1 MKKKLL
7 SILLCLVMVVGLL
20 PTAAFAAGSVDI
32 NEANFPDANFRSYV
46 QTEFDKDGD
55 KKLSSVE
62 IAAVK
67 EIIASTKGIK
77 NLKGI
82 EFFTALETLNCVG
95 NELTELDVS
104 KNTELT
110 RLECWDNKLTA
121 LDVSKNTELTRLG
134 CWKNELTALDVSKNT
149 ELTSLNCGFNKLTA
163 LDVSNNAKLEKLICR
178 GETLSYMKL
187 TKLDVSQNKVLK
199 ELDCYSIKMKE
210 LNVSGCTAL
219 EELNCGGNQLT
230 ALDVSENTNLTIL
243 RCASNQLTALDVSK
257 NLDLKG
263 LYCRDNYLAV
273 LDVSKNSKLESIS
286 CGKNGLTSLDLDK
299 NKEITNVTD
308 GDLNDQFYNK
318 GTLPAGE
325 TFDLKTLPGSFDPKR
340 ATDWQGGTVNET
352 TGILT
357 VDADATE
364 VTYNYQTKSG
374 KTDAKYLM
382 SCKLNVK
389 GGTTPVAK
397 YAISVTGGIANLAKA
412 AEGSVVTL
420 TADAPAANMHF
431 ARWEVESGSEAV
443 TFANATNSTTTFP
456 MPAGEVKVKAVFE
469 ADEIMVPI
477 QYDVSVLNDGNGKA
491 FASPA
496 KAAADTAITL
506 TATPNA
512 GYHFK
517 AWRVILGGVTI
528 TDNKFTMPAEDVE
541 VQAVFE
547 KDAPISKHPF
557 LDVPAGAYYEDAVVW
572 AVGKGITSGTN
583 ATTFDPNGTC
593 TRAQA
598 VTFLWR
604 AAGSPTP
611 KTKLMPFP
619 DVPVGSYYWNA
630 VLWAIEQ
637 GITEGTSY
645 LTFSPNDS
653 CTRAQIVTFLW
664 RAKGNPAV
672 SGNAPFTDVPPD
684 AYYAA
689 AVTWAEKN
697 GITGGIGNGLF
708 GSNNTC
714 TRAQIVTFLYRAMK

>member
-7 SILLCLVMVVGLL
+7 SILLCLVMVAGLL
-20 PTAAFAAGSVDI
+20 PTAAFAAGYVEI
-32 NEANFPDANFRSYV
+32 NETNFPDAKFRSFV
-46 QTEFDKDGD
+46 KENLDKNKDD
-55 KKLSSVE
+55 ILDAME

-67 EIIASTKGIK
+67 MIEANKMGIK
-77 NLKGI
+77 SLEGVG
-82 EFFTALETLNCVG
+82 FFTALETLKCWG

-149 ELTSLNCGFNKLTA
+149 
-163 LDVSNNAKLEKLICR
+163 KLEMLNCR

-230 ALDVSENTNLTIL
+230 ALDVS
-243 RCASNQLTALDVSK
+243 K

-263 LYCRDNYLAV
+263 LYCRNNNLAV
-273 LDVSKNSKLESIS
+273 LDVSKNSKLESIN
-286 CGKNGLTSLDLDK
+286 CEKNGLTSLDLDK
-299 NKEITNVTD
+299 NEKIEYVN
-308 GDLNDQFYNK
+308 LENHQFYNK

-325 TFDLKTLPGSFDPKR
+325 TFDMKTLPGSFDPSRTKN
-340 ATDWQGGTVNET
+340 WIGGTVDAA
-352 TGILT
+352 GILT
-357 VDADATE
+357 VDADAKE
-364 VTYNYQTKSG
+364 VTYDYQTKSG

-397 YAISVTGGIANLAKA
+397 YAISVTGGIASLAKA

-672 SGNAPFTDVPPD
+672 SGNAPFTDVAPD

>member
-20 PTAAFAAGSVDI
+20 PTAAFAAGYVEI
-32 NEANFPDANFRSYV
+32 NETNFPDAKFRNFV
-46 QTEFDKDGD
+46 KEKLDKNKDNILD
-55 KKLSSVE
+55 AME

-67 EIIASTKGIK
+67 MIEANNMGIK
-77 NLKGI
+77 SLEGVG
-82 EFFTALETLNCVG
+82 FFTALETLKCWD
-95 NELTELDVS
+95 NELTGLDLSKNTALKDLQCSNSKLQSLDLSQNPNLTKLYCGENPLTTLDLSKNAKLKVLDCSGFANRRTKLTELDLS
-104 KNTELT
+104 QN
-110 RLECWDNKLTA
+110 TA
-121 LDVSKNTELTRLG
+121 LESLDCSR
-134 CWKNELTALDVSKNT
+134 NELK
-149 ELTSLNCGFNKLTA
+149 
-163 LDVSNNAKLEKLICR
+163 
-178 GETLSYMKL
+178 
-187 TKLDVSQNKVLK
+187 Q
-199 ELDCYSIKMKE
+199 
-210 LNVSGCTAL
+210 LNVSGCTEL
-219 EELNCGGNQLT
+219 EKLSCSSNQLTTLDVSKNVNLTFLNCG
-230 ALDVSENTNLTIL
+230 
-243 RCASNQLTALDVSK
+243 SNQLTALDVSNNPK
-257 NLDLKG
+257 LEDLSCGYNSLTLLDL
-263 LYCRDNYLAV
+263 
-273 LDVSKNSKLESIS
+273 SKNPELEILS
-286 CGKNGLTSLDLDK
+286 CRKNGFTSLDLDA
-299 NKEITNVTD
+299 NKKIGEKILYLEN
-308 GDLNDQFYNK
+308 QFYHK
-318 GTLPAGE
+318 GVLNAGE
-325 TFDLKTLPGSFDPKR
+325 TFDMKTLPGSFDPSRTKN
-340 ATDWQGGTVNET
+340 WIGGTVDAA
-352 TGILT
+352 GILT
-357 VDADATE
+357 VDADAKE
-364 VTYNYQTKSG
+364 VTYDYQTKSG

-672 SGNAPFTDVPPD
+672 SGNAPFTDVAPD

>member
-32 NEANFPDANFRSYV
+32 NEANFPDANFRGFV
-46 QTEFDKDGD
+46 QNEFDTD
-55 KKLSSVE
+55 KNNKLSSEE

-95 NELTELDVS
+95 NELTDLDVS

-110 RLECWDNKLTA
+110 RLECWDNKLTT

-187 TKLDVSQNKVLK
+187 TKLDVSQNKALK
-199 ELDCYSIKMKE
+199 ALDCYGIKMRE

-219 EELNCGGNQLT
+219 EELDCG
-230 ALDVSENTNLTIL
+230 
-243 RCASNQLTALDVSK
+243 SNQLTALDVRNNVKLTHLDCRSNQLTVLDVSK
-257 NLDLKG
+257 NLDLTG
-263 LYCRDNYLAV
+263 LYCRDNYLAE
-273 LDVSKNSKLESIS
+273 LDVSKNSKLASIS

-299 NKEITNVTD
+299 NEKIEYVN
-308 GDLNDQFYNK
+308 LENHQFYNK

-325 TFDLKTLPGSFDPKR
+325 TFDMKTLPGSFDPSRTKN
-340 ATDWQGGTVNET
+340 WIGGTVDAA
-352 TGILT
+352 GILT
-357 VDADATE
+357 VDADAKE
-364 VTYNYQTKSG
+364 VTYDYQTKSG

>member
-7 SILLCLVMVVGLL
+7 SILLCLVMVAGLL
-20 PTAAFAAGSVDI
+20 PTAAFAAGYVEI
-32 NEANFPDANFRSYV
+32 NETNFPDAKFRSFV
-46 QTEFDKDGD
+46 KEKLDKNNDGILD
-55 KKLSSVE
+55 AGE

-67 EIIASTKGIK
+67 MIEANNMGIK
-77 NLKGI
+77 SLEGVG
-82 EFFTALETLNCVG
+82 FFTALETLKCWD
-95 NELTELDVS
+95 NELTGLDLS
-104 KNTELT
+104 KNTKLT
-110 RLECWDNKLTA
+110 SLSCSENELTA
-121 LDVSKNTELTRLG
+121 LDVSKNTELTRLY
-134 CWKNELTALDVSKNT
+134 CRSNRLAALDVTQNKNLE
-149 ELTSLNCGFNKLTA
+149 ELDCESDSL
-163 LDVSNNAKLEKLICR
+163 
-178 GETLSYMKL
+178 LSYMKL
-187 TKLDVSQNKVLK
+187 TKLDVSQNKALK
-199 ELDCYSIKMKE
+199 KLNCYGVKMKE

-219 EELNCGGNQLT
+219 EELDCGGNQLT
-230 ALDVSENTNLTIL
+230 ALDVS
-243 RCASNQLTALDVSK
+243 K
-257 NLDLKG
+257 NPDLKD
-263 LYCRDNYLAV
+263 LYCRNNMLAV

-299 NKEITNVTD
+299 NKEITYVNLD
-308 GDLNDQFYNK
+308 NHQFYNK

-325 TFDLKTLPGSFDPKR
+325 TFDMKTLPGSFDPSRTKN
-340 ATDWQGGTVNET
+340 WIGGTVDAA
-352 TGILT
+352 GILT

-364 VTYNYQTKSG
+364 VTYDYQTKSG
-374 KTDAKYLM
+374 NTDAKYLM

-431 ARWEVESGSEAV
+431 ARWDVESGSEAV

-672 SGNAPFTDVPPD
+672 TGNAPFTDVPPD

>member
-20 PTAAFAAGSVDI
+20 PTAAFAAGYVEI
-32 NEANFPDANFRSYV
+32 NETNFPDAKFRSFV
-46 QTEFDKDGD
+46 KENLDKNKDDILDAG
-55 KKLSSVE
+55 E

-67 EIIASTKGIK
+67 MIEANKMGIK
-77 NLKGI
+77 SLEGVG
-82 EFFTALETLNCVG
+82 FFTALETLKCWDNELTGLDLSKNTALKNLQCSNSKLQSLDLSQNPNLTQLYCGRNPLTTLDLSKNAKLKVLNCSG
-95 NELTELDVS
+95 FANRRTKLTELDLS
-104 KNTELT
+104 QN
-110 RLECWDNKLTA
+110 TA
-121 LDVSKNTELTRLG
+121 LESLDCSI
-134 CWKNELTALDVSKNT
+134 NELK
-149 ELTSLNCGFNKLTA
+149 
-163 LDVSNNAKLEKLICR
+163 
-178 GETLSYMKL
+178 
-187 TKLDVSQNKVLK
+187 Q
-199 ELDCYSIKMKE
+199 

-219 EELNCGGNQLT
+219 KKLSCSSNELTTLDVSKNVNLTFLNCG
-230 ALDVSENTNLTIL
+230 
-243 RCASNQLTALDVSK
+243 SNQLTALDVSNNPK
-257 NLDLKG
+257 LEDLSCDYNSLTLLDL
-263 LYCRDNYLAV
+263 
-273 LDVSKNSKLESIS
+273 SKNPELEILS
-286 CGKNGLTSLDLDK
+286 CRKNGFTSLDLDA
-299 NKEITNVTD
+299 NKKIGEKILYLEN
-308 GDLNDQFYNK
+308 QFYHK
-318 GTLPAGE
+318 GVLNAGE
-325 TFDLKTLPGSFDPKR
+325 TFDMKTLPGSFDPSRTKN
-340 ATDWQGGTVNET
+340 WIGGTVDAA
-352 TGILT
+352 GILT

-364 VTYNYQTKSG
+364 VTYDYQTKSG
-374 KTDAKYLM
+374 NTDAKYLM

-389 GGTTPVAK
+389 GSTTPVAK

-420 TADAPAANMHF
+420 TADTPAANMHF

-672 SGNAPFTDVPPD
+672 SGNAPFTDVAPD

>member
-20 PTAAFAAGSVDI
+20 PTAAFAAGYVEI
-32 NEANFPDANFRSYV
+32 NETNFPDAKFRSFV
-46 QTEFDKDGD
+46 KENLDKNKDD
-55 KKLSSVE
+55 ILDAME

-67 EIIASTKGIK
+67 MIEANNMGIK
-77 NLKGI
+77 SLEGVG
-82 EFFTALETLNCVG
+82 FFTALETLKCWD
-95 NELTELDVS
+95 NELTGLDLS
-104 KNTELT
+104 KNTKLT
-110 RLECWDNKLTA
+110 SLSCSENELTA
-121 LDVSKNTELTRLG
+121 LDVSKNTELTRLY
-134 CWKNELTALDVSKNT
+134 CRSNRLAALDVTQNKNLE
-149 ELTSLNCGFNKLTA
+149 ELDCESDSL
-163 LDVSNNAKLEKLICR
+163 
-178 GETLSYMKL
+178 LSYMKL
-187 TKLDVSQNKVLK
+187 TKLDVSQNKALK
-199 ELDCYSIKMKE
+199 KLNCYGVKMKE

-219 EELNCGGNQLT
+219 EELDCGGNQLT
-230 ALDVSENTNLTIL
+230 ALDVSQNVKLTRL
-243 RCASNQLTALDVSK
+243 DCASNQLTALDVSK
-257 NLDLKG
+257 NPDLKD
-263 LYCRDNYLAV
+263 LYCRNNMLAV

-299 NKEITNVTD
+299 NKEITYVNLD
-308 GDLNDQFYNK
+308 NHQFYNK

-325 TFDLKTLPGSFDPKR
+325 TFDMKTLPGSFDPSRTKN
-340 ATDWQGGTVNET
+340 WIGGTVDAA
-352 TGILT
+352 GILT

-364 VTYNYQTKSG
+364 VTYDYQTKSG
-374 KTDAKYLM
+374 NTDAKYLM

-672 SGNAPFTDVPPD
+672 TGNAPFTDVPPD
-684 AYYAA
+684 TYYAA

>member
-20 PTAAFAAGSVDI
+20 PTAVLAAGDVEI
-32 NEANFPDANFRSYV
+32 NEANFPDAKFRSFV
-46 QTEFDKDGD
+46 KEKLDKNNDGILD
-55 KKLSSVE
+55 AGE

-67 EIIASTKGIK
+67 MIEANNMGIK
-77 NLKGI
+77 SLEGVG
-82 EFFTALETLNCVG
+82 FFTALETLKCWDNELTGLDLSKNTALKDLQCSNSKFQSLDLSQNPNLTQLYCGRNPLTTLDLSKNAKLKVLNCSG
-95 NELTELDVS
+95 FANRRTKLTELDLS
-104 KNTELT
+104 QN
-110 RLECWDNKLTA
+110 TA
-121 LDVSKNTELTRLG
+121 LESLDCSI
-134 CWKNELTALDVSKNT
+134 NELK
-149 ELTSLNCGFNKLTA
+149 
-163 LDVSNNAKLEKLICR
+163 
-178 GETLSYMKL
+178 
-187 TKLDVSQNKVLK
+187 Q
-199 ELDCYSIKMKE
+199 

-219 EELNCGGNQLT
+219 KKLSCSSNQLTTLDVSKNVNLTFLNCG
-230 ALDVSENTNLTIL
+230 
-243 RCASNQLTALDVSK
+243 SNQLTALDVSNNPK
-257 NLDLKG
+257 LEDLSCDYNSLTLLDL
-263 LYCRDNYLAV
+263 
-273 LDVSKNSKLESIS
+273 SKNPELEILS
-286 CGKNGLTSLDLDK
+286 CRKNGFTSLDLDA
-299 NKEITNVTD
+299 NKKIGEKILYLEN
-308 GDLNDQFYNK
+308 QFYHK
-318 GTLPAGE
+318 GVLNAGE
-325 TFDLKTLPGSFDPKR
+325 TFDMKTLPGSFDPSRTKN
-340 ATDWQGGTVNET
+340 WIGGTVDAA
-352 TGILT
+352 GILT

-364 VTYNYQTKSG
+364 VTYDYQTKSG
-374 KTDAKYLM
+374 NTAAKYLM

-477 QYDVSVLNDGNGKA
+477 QYAVSVLNDGNGKA

-517 AWRVILGGVTI
+517 AWRVILDGVTI
-528 TDNKFTMPAEDVE
+528 TGNKFTMPAEDVE

-672 SGNAPFTDVPPD
+672 SGNAPFTDVAPD

>member
-7 SILLCLVMVVGLL
+7 SILLCLVMVAGLL
-20 PTAAFAAGSVDI
+20 PTAAFAAGSVEI
-32 NEANFPDANFRSYV
+32 NETNFPDAKFRSFV
-46 QTEFDKDGD
+46 KENLDKNKDDILDAG
-55 KKLSSVE
+55 E

-67 EIIASTKGIK
+67 KIEANKMSIK
-77 NLKGI
+77 SLEGVG
-82 EFFTALETLNCVG
+82 FFTALETLKCWDNELTGLDLSKNTALKNLQCSNSKLQSLDLSQNPNLTQLYCGRNPLTTLDLSKNAKLKVLNCSG
-95 NELTELDVS
+95 FANRRTKLTELDLS
-104 KNTELT
+104 QN
-110 RLECWDNKLTA
+110 TA
-121 LDVSKNTELTRLG
+121 LESLDCSI
-134 CWKNELTALDVSKNT
+134 NELK
-149 ELTSLNCGFNKLTA
+149 
-163 LDVSNNAKLEKLICR
+163 
-178 GETLSYMKL
+178 
-187 TKLDVSQNKVLK
+187 Q
-199 ELDCYSIKMKE
+199 

-219 EELNCGGNQLT
+219 KKLSCSSNQLTTLDVSKNVNLTFLNCG
-230 ALDVSENTNLTIL
+230 
-243 RCASNQLTALDVSK
+243 SNQLTALDVSNNPK
-257 NLDLKG
+257 LEDLSCDYNSLTLLDL
-263 LYCRDNYLAV
+263 
-273 LDVSKNSKLESIS
+273 SKNPELEILS
-286 CGKNGLTSLDLDK
+286 CRKNGLTSLDLDA
-299 NKEITNVTD
+299 NKKIGEKILYLEN
-308 GDLNDQFYNK
+308 QFYHK
-318 GTLPAGE
+318 GVLNAGE
-325 TFDLKTLPGSFDPKR
+325 TFDMKTLPGSFDPSRTKN
-340 ATDWQGGTVNET
+340 WIGGTVDAA
-352 TGILT
+352 GILT
-357 VDADATE
+357 VDADAKE
-364 VTYNYQTKSG
+364 VTYDYQTKSG
-374 KTDAKYLM
+374 NTDAKYLM

-389 GGTTPVAK
+389 GGTTPVTK
-397 YAISVTGGIANLAKA
+397 YAISVTGGITNLAKA

-541 VQAVFE
+541 VQALFE

-672 SGNAPFTDVPPD
+672 SGNAPFTDVAPD

>member
-7 SILLCLVMVVGLL
+7 SILLCLVMVAGLL
-20 PTAAFAAGSVDI
+20 PTAAFAAGSVEI
-32 NEANFPDANFRSYV
+32 NETNFPDAKFRSFV
-46 QTEFDKDGD
+46 KEKLDKNNDGILD
-55 KKLSSVE
+55 AGE

-67 EIIASTKGIK
+67 MIEANKMGIK
-77 NLKGI
+77 SLEGVG
-82 EFFTALETLNCVG
+82 FFTALETLKCWDNELTGLDLSKNTALKDLQCSNSKLQSLDLSQNPNLTQLYCGRNPLTTLDLSKNAKLKVLNCSG
-95 NELTELDVS
+95 FANRRTKLTELDLS
-104 KNTELT
+104 QN
-110 RLECWDNKLTA
+110 TA
-121 LDVSKNTELTRLG
+121 LESLDCSI
-134 CWKNELTALDVSKNT
+134 NELK
-149 ELTSLNCGFNKLTA
+149 
-163 LDVSNNAKLEKLICR
+163 
-178 GETLSYMKL
+178 
-187 TKLDVSQNKVLK
+187 Q
-199 ELDCYSIKMKE
+199 

-219 EELNCGGNQLT
+219 KMLFC
-230 ALDVSENTNLTIL
+230 S
-243 RCASNQLTALDVSK
+243 SNQLTALDVSK
-257 NLDLKG
+257 NTNLIELECSSN
-263 LYCRDNYLAV
+263 LLAV
-273 LDVSKNSKLESIS
+273 LDVSNNPKLKDLS
-286 CGKNGLTSLDLDK
+286 CGNNKLTVLDLSKNPELEILSCRKNGLTSLDLDA
-299 NKEITNVTD
+299 NKKIGEKILYLEN
-308 GDLNDQFYNK
+308 QFYHK
-318 GTLPAGE
+318 GVLNAGE
-325 TFDLKTLPGSFDPKR
+325 TFDMKTLPGSFDPSRTKN
-340 ATDWQGGTVNET
+340 WIGGTVDAA
-352 TGILT
+352 GILT

-364 VTYNYQTKSG
+364 VTYDYQTKSG
-374 KTDAKYLM
+374 NTDANYLM

-672 SGNAPFTDVPPD
+672 SGNAPFTDVLPD

>member
-7 SILLCLVMVVGLL
+7 SILLCLVMVVGSL
-20 PTAAFAAGSVDI
+20 PTAAFAAGYVEI
-32 NEANFPDANFRSYV
+32 NETNFPDAKFRSFV
-46 QTEFDKDGD
+46 KENLDKNKDDILDAG
-55 KKLSSVE
+55 E

-67 EIIASTKGIK
+67 MIEANNMGIK
-77 NLKGI
+77 SLEGVG
-82 EFFTALETLNCVG
+82 FFTALETLKCWDNELTGLDLSKNTALKDLQCSNSKLQSLDLSQNPNLTKLYCGENPLTTLDLSKNAKLKVLNCSG
-95 NELTELDVS
+95 FANRRTKLTELDLS
-104 KNTELT
+104 QN
-110 RLECWDNKLTA
+110 TA
-121 LDVSKNTELTRLG
+121 LESLDCSI
-134 CWKNELTALDVSKNT
+134 NELK
-149 ELTSLNCGFNKLTA
+149 
-163 LDVSNNAKLEKLICR
+163 
-178 GETLSYMKL
+178 
-187 TKLDVSQNKVLK
+187 Q
-199 ELDCYSIKMKE
+199 

-219 EELNCGGNQLT
+219 KKLSC
-230 ALDVSENTNLTIL
+230 S
-243 RCASNQLTALDVSK
+243 SNQLTTLDVSK
-257 NLDLKG
+257 NVNLTFLNCG
-263 LYCRDNYLAV
+263 SNQLAA
-273 LDVSKNSKLESIS
+273 LDVSNNPKLEDLS
-286 CGKNGLTSLDLDK
+286 CDYNSLTLLDLSKNPELEILSCRKNGFTSLDLDA
-299 NKEITNVTD
+299 NKKIGEKILYLEN
-308 GDLNDQFYNK
+308 QFYHK
-318 GTLPAGE
+318 GVLNAGE
-325 TFDLKTLPGSFDPKR
+325 TFDMKTLPGSFDPSRTKN
-340 ATDWQGGTVNET
+340 WIGGTVDAA
-352 TGILT
+352 GILT

-364 VTYNYQTKSG
+364 VTYDYQTKSG
-374 KTDAKYLM
+374 NTDAKYLM

-389 GGTTPVAK
+389 GGTTPVTK

-672 SGNAPFTDVPPD
+672 SGNAPFTDVAPD

>member
-20 PTAAFAAGSVDI
+20 PTAAFAAGYVEI
-32 NEANFPDANFRSYV
+32 NETNFPDAKFRSFV
-46 QTEFDKDGD
+46 KENLDKNKDNILDAG
-55 KKLSSVE
+55 E

-67 EIIASTKGIK
+67 KIEANKMGIK
-77 NLKGI
+77 SLEGVG
-82 EFFTALETLNCVG
+82 FFTALETLKCWD
-95 NELTELDVS
+95 NELTGLDLS
-104 KNTELT
+104 KNTKLT
-110 RLECWDNKLTA
+110 SLSCSENELTA
-121 LDVSKNTELTRLG
+121 LDVSKNTELTRLY
-134 CWKNELTALDVSKNT
+134 CRSNRLAALDVTQNKNLE
-149 ELTSLNCGFNKLTA
+149 ELDCESDSL
-163 LDVSNNAKLEKLICR
+163 
-178 GETLSYMKL
+178 LSYMKL
-187 TKLDVSQNKVLK
+187 TKLDVSQNKALK
-199 ELDCYSIKMKE
+199 KLNCYGVKMKE

-219 EELNCGGNQLT
+219 EELDCGGNQLT
-230 ALDVSENTNLTIL
+230 ALDVSQNVKLTRL
-243 RCASNQLTALDVSK
+243 DCASNQLTALDVSK
-257 NLDLKG
+257 NPDLKD
-263 LYCRDNYLAV
+263 LYCRNNNLAV
-273 LDVSKNSKLESIS
+273 LDVGKNSKLESIN
-286 CGKNGLTSLDLDK
+286 CEKNGLTSLDLDK
-299 NKEITNVTD
+299 NEKIEYVN
-308 GDLNDQFYNK
+308 LEYHQFYNK

-325 TFDLKTLPGSFDPKR
+325 TFDMKTLPGSFDPSRTKN
-340 ATDWQGGTVNET
+340 WIGGTVDAA
-352 TGILT
+352 GILT

-364 VTYNYQTKSG
+364 VTYDYQTKSG
-374 KTDAKYLM
+374 KTDTKYLM
-382 SCKLNVK
+382 PCKLNVK

-431 ARWEVESGSEAV
+431 ARWEVESGSKAV

-664 RAKGNPAV
+664 RSKGNPAV
-672 SGNAPFTDVPPD
+672 SGNAPFTDVAPD

>member
-20 PTAAFAAGSVDI
+20 PTAAFAAGSVEI
-32 NEANFPDANFRSYV
+32 NETNFPDAKFRSFV
-46 QTEFDKDGD
+46 KENLDKNKDNILDAG
-55 KKLSSVE
+55 E

-67 EIIASTKGIK
+67 KIEANKMGIK
-77 NLKGI
+77 SLEGVG
-82 EFFTALETLNCVG
+82 FFTALETLKCWD
-95 NELTELDVS
+95 NELTGLDLS
-104 KNTELT
+104 KNTKLT
-110 RLECWDNKLTA
+110 SLSCSENELTA
-121 LDVSKNTELTRLG
+121 LDVSKNTELTRLY
-134 CWKNELTALDVSKNT
+134 CRSNRLAALDVTQNKNLE
-149 ELTSLNCGFNKLTA
+149 ELDCESDSL
-163 LDVSNNAKLEKLICR
+163 
-178 GETLSYMKL
+178 LSYMKL
-187 TKLDVSQNKVLK
+187 TKLDVSQNKALK
-199 ELDCYSIKMKE
+199 KLNCYGVKMKE

-219 EELNCGGNQLT
+219 ERLDCGGNQLD
-230 ALDVSENTNLTIL
+230 ALDVSQNTKLTFL
-243 RCASNQLTALDVSK
+243 DCASNQLTALDVSK
-257 NLDLKG
+257 NPELKD
-263 LYCRDNYLAV
+263 LYCRNNLLAK
-273 LDVSKNSKLESIS
+273 LDVSKNSKLASIS

-299 NKEITNVTD
+299 NTEITYVN
-308 GDLNDQFYNK
+308 LENHQFYNK
-318 GTLPAGE
+318 GTLPAGG
-325 TFDLKTLPGSFDPKR
+325 TFDLKTLPGDFDPSRTKN
-340 ATDWQGGTVNET
+340 WIGGTVDAA
-352 TGILT
+352 GILT

-364 VTYNYQTKSG
+364 VTYDYQTKSG
-374 KTDAKYLM
+374 KTDTKYLM
-382 SCKLNVK
+382 PCKLNVK

-431 ARWEVESGSEAV
+431 ARWEVDSGSEAV

-672 SGNAPFTDVPPD
+672 SGNAPFTDVAPD

-714 TRAQIVTFLYRAMK
+714 TRAQIVTFLYRTMK

>member
-20 PTAAFAAGSVDI
+20 PTAVLAAGDVEI
-32 NEANFPDANFRSYV
+32 NETNFPDAKFRSFV
-46 QTEFDKDGD
+46 KENLDKNKDD
-55 KKLSSVE
+55 ILDAME
-62 IAAVK
+62 IASVK
-67 EIIASTKGIK
+67 MIEANKMGIK
-77 NLKGI
+77 SLEGVG
-82 EFFTALETLNCVG
+82 FFTALETLKCWDNELTGLDLSKNTALKDLQCSNSKLQSLDLSQNPNLTQLYCGRNPLTTLDLSKNAKLKVLNCSG
-95 NELTELDVS
+95 FANRRTKLTELDLS
-104 KNTELT
+104 QN
-110 RLECWDNKLTA
+110 TA
-121 LDVSKNTELTRLG
+121 LESLDCSI
-134 CWKNELTALDVSKNT
+134 NELK
-149 ELTSLNCGFNKLTA
+149 
-163 LDVSNNAKLEKLICR
+163 
-178 GETLSYMKL
+178 
-187 TKLDVSQNKVLK
+187 Q
-199 ELDCYSIKMKE
+199 

-219 EELNCGGNQLT
+219 KKLSCSSNQLTTLDVSKNVNLTFLNCG
-230 ALDVSENTNLTIL
+230 
-243 RCASNQLTALDVSK
+243 SNQLTALDVSNNPK
-257 NLDLKG
+257 LEDLSCDYNSLTLLDL
-263 LYCRDNYLAV
+263 
-273 LDVSKNSKLESIS
+273 SKNPELEILS
-286 CGKNGLTSLDLDK
+286 CRKNGLTSLDLDA
-299 NKEITNVTD
+299 NKKIGEKILYLEN
-308 GDLNDQFYNK
+308 QFYHK
-318 GTLPAGE
+318 GVLNAGE
-325 TFDLKTLPGSFDPKR
+325 TFDMKTLPGSFDPSRTKN
-340 ATDWQGGTVNET
+340 WIGGTVDAA
-352 TGILT
+352 GILT

-364 VTYNYQTKSG
+364 VTYDYQTKSG
-374 KTDAKYLM
+374 NTAAKYLM

-443 TFANATNSTTTFP
+443 TFANAANSTTTFP

-541 VQAVFE
+541 VQALFE

-604 AAGSPTP
+604 AAGSPVP

-672 SGNAPFTDVPPD
+672 SGNAPFTDVAPD

-714 TRAQIVTFLYRAMK
+714 TRAQIVTFLYRAIK

>member
-7 SILLCLVMVVGLL
+7 SILLCLVMVAGLL
-20 PTAAFAAGSVDI
+20 PTAAFAAGSVEI
-32 NEANFPDANFRSYV
+32 NETNFPDAKFRSFV
-46 QTEFDKDGD
+46 KENLDKNKDD
-55 KKLSSVE
+55 ILDAME

-67 EIIASTKGIK
+67 MIEANNMGIK
-77 NLKGI
+77 SLEGVG
-82 EFFTALETLNCVG
+82 FFTALETLKCWDNELTGLDLSKNTALKDLQCSNSKLQSLDLSQNPNLTKLYCGENPLTTLDLSKNAKLKVLNCSG
-95 NELTELDVS
+95 FANRRTKLTELDLS
-104 KNTELT
+104 QN
-110 RLECWDNKLTA
+110 TA
-121 LDVSKNTELTRLG
+121 LESLDCSI
-134 CWKNELTALDVSKNT
+134 NELK
-149 ELTSLNCGFNKLTA
+149 
-163 LDVSNNAKLEKLICR
+163 
-178 GETLSYMKL
+178 
-187 TKLDVSQNKVLK
+187 Q
-199 ELDCYSIKMKE
+199 

-219 EELNCGGNQLT
+219 KMLSCSSNQLTTLDVSKNVNLTFLNCG
-230 ALDVSENTNLTIL
+230 
-243 RCASNQLTALDVSK
+243 SNQLTALDVSNNTKLEDLSCDYNSLTLLDLSK
-257 NLDLKG
+257 NLELEI
-263 LYCRDNYLAV
+263 LSCR
-273 LDVSKNSKLESIS
+273 
-286 CGKNGLTSLDLDK
+286 KNGFTSLDLDANQK
-299 NKEITNVTD
+299 IGEKILFLEN
-308 GDLNDQFYNK
+308 QFYHK
-318 GTLPAGE
+318 GVLNAGE
-325 TFDLKTLPGSFDPKR
+325 TFDMKTLPGSFDPSRTKN
-340 ATDWQGGTVNET
+340 WIGGTVDAA
-352 TGILT
+352 GILT
-357 VDADATE
+357 VDADAKE
-364 VTYNYQTKSG
+364 VTYDYQTKSG
-374 KTDAKYLM
+374 KTATNYLM
-382 SCKLNVK
+382 PCKLNVK

-496 KAAADTAITL
+496 KAAADTAIAL

-572 AVGKGITSGTN
+572 AVDKGITSGTN

-664 RAKGNPAV
+664 RSKGNPAV
-672 SGNAPFTDVPPD
+672 SGNAPFTDVAPD

>member
-20 PTAAFAAGSVDI
+20 PTAAFAAGSVEI
-32 NEANFPDANFRSYV
+32 NETNFPDAKFRSFV
-46 QTEFDKDGD
+46 KENLDKNKDNILDAG
-55 KKLSSVE
+55 E

-67 EIIASTKGIK
+67 MIEANKMGIK
-77 NLKGI
+77 SLEGVG
-82 EFFTALETLNCVG
+82 FFTALETLKCWD
-95 NELTELDVS
+95 NELTGLDLSKNTALKDLQCSNSKLQSLDLSQNPNLTQLYCGRNPLTTLDLSKNAKLKVLDCSGFANRRTKLTELDLS
-104 KNTELT
+104 QN
-110 RLECWDNKLTA
+110 TA
-121 LDVSKNTELTRLG
+121 LESLDCSI
-134 CWKNELTALDVSKNT
+134 NELK
-149 ELTSLNCGFNKLTA
+149 
-163 LDVSNNAKLEKLICR
+163 
-178 GETLSYMKL
+178 
-187 TKLDVSQNKVLK
+187 Q
-199 ELDCYSIKMKE
+199 

-219 EELNCGGNQLT
+219 KKLSCSSNQLTTLDVSKNVNLTFLNCG
-230 ALDVSENTNLTIL
+230 
-243 RCASNQLTALDVSK
+243 SNQLTALDVSNNPK
-257 NLDLKG
+257 LEDLSCDYNSLTLLDL
-263 LYCRDNYLAV
+263 
-273 LDVSKNSKLESIS
+273 SKNPELEILS
-286 CGKNGLTSLDLDK
+286 CRKNGLTSLDLDA
-299 NKEITNVTD
+299 NKKIGEKILYLEN
-308 GDLNDQFYNK
+308 QFYHK
-318 GTLPAGE
+318 GVLNAGE
-325 TFDLKTLPGSFDPKR
+325 TFDMKTLPGSFDPSRTKN
-340 ATDWQGGTVNET
+340 WIGGTVDAA
-352 TGILT
+352 GILT

-364 VTYNYQTKSG
+364 VTYDYQTKSG
-374 KTDAKYLM
+374 NTAAKYLM

-672 SGNAPFTDVPPD
+672 SGNAPFTDVAPD

>member
-7 SILLCLVMVVGLL
+7 SILLCLVMVVGSL
-20 PTAAFAAGSVDI
+20 PTAAFAAGYVEI
-32 NEANFPDANFRSYV
+32 NETNFPDAKFRSFV
-46 QTEFDKDGD
+46 KENLDKNKDD
-55 KKLSSVE
+55 ILDAME
-62 IAAVK
+62 IASVK
-67 EIIASTKGIK
+67 MIEANKMGIK
-77 NLKGI
+77 SLEGVG
-82 EFFTALETLNCVG
+82 FFTALETLKCWDNELTGLDLSKNTALKNLQCSNSKLQSLDLSQNPNLTQLYCGRNPLTTLDLSKNAKLKVLNCSG
-95 NELTELDVS
+95 FANRRTKLTELDLS
-104 KNTELT
+104 QN
-110 RLECWDNKLTA
+110 TA
-121 LDVSKNTELTRLG
+121 LESLDCSI
-134 CWKNELTALDVSKNT
+134 NELK
-149 ELTSLNCGFNKLTA
+149 
-163 LDVSNNAKLEKLICR
+163 
-178 GETLSYMKL
+178 
-187 TKLDVSQNKVLK
+187 Q
-199 ELDCYSIKMKE
+199 

-219 EELNCGGNQLT
+219 KKLSCSSNQLTTLDVSKNVNLTFLNCG
-230 ALDVSENTNLTIL
+230 
-243 RCASNQLTALDVSK
+243 SNQLTALDVSNNPK
-257 NLDLKG
+257 LEDLSCDYNSLTLLDL
-263 LYCRDNYLAV
+263 
-273 LDVSKNSKLESIS
+273 SKNPELEILS
-286 CGKNGLTSLDLDK
+286 CRKNGFTSLDLDA
-299 NKEITNVTD
+299 NKKIGEKILYLEN
-308 GDLNDQFYNK
+308 QFYHK
-318 GTLPAGE
+318 GVLNAGE
-325 TFDLKTLPGSFDPKR
+325 TFDMKTLPGSFDPSRTKN
-340 ATDWQGGTVNET
+340 WIGGTVDAA
-352 TGILT
+352 GILT
-357 VDADATE
+357 VDADAKE
-364 VTYNYQTKSG
+364 VTYDYQTKSG
-374 KTDAKYLM
+374 NTDAKYLM

-431 ARWEVESGSEAV
+431 ARWEVESGSKAV

-672 SGNAPFTDVPPD
+672 SGSAPFTDVAPD

-714 TRAQIVTFLYRAMK
+714 TRAQIVTFLYRAMR

>member
-7 SILLCLVMVVGLL
+7 SILLCLVMVAGLL
-20 PTAAFAAGSVDI
+20 PTAAFAAGYVEI
-32 NEANFPDANFRSYV
+32 NETNFPDAKFRSFV
-46 QTEFDKDGD
+46 KENLDKNKDNILDAG
-55 KKLSSVE
+55 E

-67 EIIASTKGIK
+67 MIEANNMGIK
-77 NLKGI
+77 SLEGVG
-82 EFFTALETLNCVG
+82 FFTALETLKCWDNELTGLDLSKNTALKNLQCSNSKLQSLDLSQNPNLTQLYCGRNPLTTLDLSKNAKLKVLNCSG
-95 NELTELDVS
+95 FANRRTKLTELDLS
-104 KNTELT
+104 QN
-110 RLECWDNKLTA
+110 TA
-121 LDVSKNTELTRLG
+121 LESLDCSI
-134 CWKNELTALDVSKNT
+134 NELK
-149 ELTSLNCGFNKLTA
+149 
-163 LDVSNNAKLEKLICR
+163 
-178 GETLSYMKL
+178 
-187 TKLDVSQNKVLK
+187 Q
-199 ELDCYSIKMKE
+199 

-219 EELNCGGNQLT
+219 KKLSCSSNQLTTLDVSKNVNLTFLNCG
-230 ALDVSENTNLTIL
+230 
-243 RCASNQLTALDVSK
+243 SNQLTALDVSNNPK
-257 NLDLKG
+257 LEDLSCDYNSLTLLDL
-263 LYCRDNYLAV
+263 
-273 LDVSKNSKLESIS
+273 SKNPELEILS
-286 CGKNGLTSLDLDK
+286 CRKNGFTSLDLDA
-299 NKEITNVTD
+299 NKKIGEKILYLEN
-308 GDLNDQFYNK
+308 QFYHK
-318 GTLPAGE
+318 GVLNAGE
-325 TFDLKTLPGSFDPKR
+325 TFDMKTLPGSFDPSRTKN
-340 ATDWQGGTVNET
+340 WIGGTVDAA
-352 TGILT
+352 GILT

-364 VTYNYQTKSG
+364 VTYDYQTKSG
-374 KTDAKYLM
+374 NTDAKYLM

-389 GGTTPVAK
+389 GSTTPVAK

-420 TADAPAANMHF
+420 TADTPAANMHF

-672 SGNAPFTDVPPD
+672 SGNAPFTDVAPD

>member
-20 PTAAFAAGSVDI
+20 PTAAFAAGYVEI
-32 NEANFPDANFRSYV
+32 NETNFPDAKFRSFV
-46 QTEFDKDGD
+46 KENLDKNKDDILDAG
-55 KKLSSVE
+55 E
-62 IAAVK
+62 IAAIK
-67 EIIASTKGIK
+67 MIEANKMGIK
-77 NLKGI
+77 SLEGVG
-82 EFFTALETLNCVG
+82 FFTALETLKCWDNELTGLDLSKNTALKNLQCSNSKLQSLDLSQNPNLTQLYCGRNPLTTLDLSKNAKLKVLNCSG
-95 NELTELDVS
+95 FANRRTKLTELDLS
-104 KNTELT
+104 QN
-110 RLECWDNKLTA
+110 TA
-121 LDVSKNTELTRLG
+121 LESLDCSI
-134 CWKNELTALDVSKNT
+134 NELK
-149 ELTSLNCGFNKLTA
+149 
-163 LDVSNNAKLEKLICR
+163 
-178 GETLSYMKL
+178 
-187 TKLDVSQNKVLK
+187 Q
-199 ELDCYSIKMKE
+199 

-219 EELNCGGNQLT
+219 KKLSCSSNQLTTLDVSKNVNLTFLNCG
-230 ALDVSENTNLTIL
+230 
-243 RCASNQLTALDVSK
+243 SNQLTALDVSNNPK
-257 NLDLKG
+257 LEDLSCDYNSLTLLDL
-263 LYCRDNYLAV
+263 
-273 LDVSKNSKLESIS
+273 SKNPELEILS
-286 CGKNGLTSLDLDK
+286 CRKNGFTSLDLDA
-299 NKEITNVTD
+299 NKKIGEKILYLEN
-308 GDLNDQFYNK
+308 QFYHK
-318 GTLPAGE
+318 GVLNAGE
-325 TFDLKTLPGSFDPKR
+325 TFDMKTLPGSFDPSRTKN
-340 ATDWQGGTVNET
+340 WIGGTVDAA
-352 TGILT
+352 GILT

-364 VTYNYQTKSG
+364 VTYDYQTKSG
-374 KTDAKYLM
+374 NTDAKYLM

-389 GGTTPVAK
+389 GSTTPVAK

-420 TADAPAANMHF
+420 TADTPAANMHF

-672 SGNAPFTDVPPD
+672 SGNAPFTDVAPD

>member
-55 KKLSSVE
+55 NKLSSAE

-67 EIIASTKGIK
+67 EIIAYAKGIK

-82 EFFTALETLNCVG
+82 EFFTALETLNCV
-95 NELTELDVS
+95 D
-104 KNTELT
+104 
-110 RLECWDNKLTA
+110 C
-121 LDVSKNTELTRLG
+121 
-134 CWKNELTALDVSKNT
+134 ELTALDVSKNT
-149 ELTSLNCGFNKLTA
+149 ELTSLNCGFNKLTE
-163 LDVSNNAKLEKLICR
+163 LDVSKNTKLEMLNCR

-299 NKEITNVTD
+299 NKKIDYIQLTEH
-308 GDLNDQFYNK
+308 QFYNK
-318 GTLPAGE
+318 GTLPAGG
-325 TFDLKTLPGSFDPKR
+325 TFDLNGLPGNFDPKR
-340 ATDWQGGTVNET
+340 ATNWVGGTVDAA
-352 TGILT
+352 GILT

-364 VTYNYQTKSG
+364 VTYDYQTKSG
-374 KTDAKYLM
+374 YTDAKYLM

-604 AAGSPTP
+604 AAGSPVP

-619 DVPVGSYYWNA
+619 DVPIGSYYWNA

-672 SGNAPFTDVPPD
+672 SGNAPFTDVAPD

-714 TRAQIVTFLYRAMK
+714 TRAQIVTFLYRAIK

>member
-7 SILLCLVMVVGLL
+7 SILLCLVMVVGSL
-20 PTAAFAAGSVDI
+20 PTAAFAAGSVEI
-32 NEANFPDANFRSYV
+32 NETNFPDAKFRSFV
-46 QTEFDKDGD
+46 KEKLDKNKDNILDAG
-55 KKLSSVE
+55 E

-67 EIIASTKGIK
+67 MIEANKMGIK
-77 NLKGI
+77 SLEGVG
-82 EFFTALETLNCVG
+82 FFTALETLKCWDNELTGLDLSKNTALKNLQCSNSKLQSLDLSQNPNLTQLYCGRNPLTTLDLSKNAKLKVLNCSG
-95 NELTELDVS
+95 FANRRTKLTELDLS
-104 KNTELT
+104 QN
-110 RLECWDNKLTA
+110 TA
-121 LDVSKNTELTRLG
+121 LESLDCSI
-134 CWKNELTALDVSKNT
+134 NELK
-149 ELTSLNCGFNKLTA
+149 
-163 LDVSNNAKLEKLICR
+163 
-178 GETLSYMKL
+178 
-187 TKLDVSQNKVLK
+187 Q
-199 ELDCYSIKMKE
+199 

-219 EELNCGGNQLT
+219 KKLSCSSNQLTTLDVSKNVNLTFLNCG
-230 ALDVSENTNLTIL
+230 
-243 RCASNQLTALDVSK
+243 SNQLTALDVSNNPK
-257 NLDLKG
+257 LEDLSCDYNSLTLLDL
-263 LYCRDNYLAV
+263 
-273 LDVSKNSKLESIS
+273 SKNPELEILS
-286 CGKNGLTSLDLDK
+286 CRKNGFTSLDLDA
-299 NKEITNVTD
+299 NKKIGEKILYLEN
-308 GDLNDQFYNK
+308 QFYHK
-318 GTLPAGE
+318 GVLNAGE
-325 TFDLKTLPGSFDPKR
+325 TFDMKTLPGSFDPSRTKN
-340 ATDWQGGTVNET
+340 WIGGTVDAA
-352 TGILT
+352 GILT

-364 VTYNYQTKSG
+364 VTYDYQTKSG
-374 KTDAKYLM
+374 NTDAKYLM

-431 ARWEVESGSEAV
+431 ARWEVDSGSEAV

-528 TDNKFTMPAEDVE
+528 TGNKFTMPAEDVE

-672 SGNAPFTDVPPD
+672 SGNAPFTDVAPD

>member
-20 PTAAFAAGSVDI
+20 PTAAFAAGYVEI
-32 NEANFPDANFRSYV
+32 NETNFPDAKFRSFV
-46 QTEFDKDGD
+46 KENLDKNKDD
-55 KKLSSVE
+55 ILDAME

-67 EIIASTKGIK
+67 MIEANKMGIK
-77 NLKGI
+77 SLEGVG
-82 EFFTALETLNCVG
+82 FFTALETLKCWDNELTGLDLSKNTALKNLQCSNSKLQSLDLSQNPNLTQLYCGRNPLTTLDLSKNAKLKVLNCSG
-95 NELTELDVS
+95 FANRRTKLTELDLS
-104 KNTELT
+104 QN
-110 RLECWDNKLTA
+110 TA
-121 LDVSKNTELTRLG
+121 LESLDCSI
-134 CWKNELTALDVSKNT
+134 NELK
-149 ELTSLNCGFNKLTA
+149 
-163 LDVSNNAKLEKLICR
+163 
-178 GETLSYMKL
+178 
-187 TKLDVSQNKVLK
+187 Q
-199 ELDCYSIKMKE
+199 

-219 EELNCGGNQLT
+219 KKLSCSSNQLTTLDVSKNVNLTFLNCG
-230 ALDVSENTNLTIL
+230 
-243 RCASNQLTALDVSK
+243 SNQLTALDVSNNPK
-257 NLDLKG
+257 LEDLSCDYNSLTLLDL
-263 LYCRDNYLAV
+263 
-273 LDVSKNSKLESIS
+273 SKNPELEILS
-286 CGKNGLTSLDLDK
+286 CRKNGFTSLDLDA
-299 NKEITNVTD
+299 NKKIGEKILYLEN
-308 GDLNDQFYNK
+308 QFYHK
-318 GTLPAGE
+318 GVLNAGE
-325 TFDLKTLPGSFDPKR
+325 TFDMKTLPGSFDPSRTKN
-340 ATDWQGGTVNET
+340 WIGGTVDAA
-352 TGILT
+352 GILT

-364 VTYNYQTKSG
+364 VTYDYQTKSG
-374 KTDAKYLM
+374 NTAAKYLM

-431 ARWEVESGSEAV
+431 TRWEVESGSEAV
-443 TFANATNSTTTFP
+443 AFANTTNSTTTFP

-528 TDNKFTMPAEDVE
+528 TANKFTMPAEDVE

-598 VTFLWR
+598 VTFLAR
-604 AAGSPTP
+604 AQNAKATG
-611 KTKLMPFP
+611 KTAFS
-619 DVPVGSYYWNA
+619 DVPADSYFADA
-630 VLWAIEQ
+630 VAWAQ
-637 GITEGTSY
+637 ANGVTTGTSET
-645 LTFSPNDS
+645 TFSPDS
-653 CTRAQIVTFLW
+653 
-664 RAKGNPAV
+664 
-672 SGNAPFTDVPPD
+672 D
-684 AYYAA
+684 
-689 AVTWAEKN
+689 
-697 GITGGIGNGLF
+697 
-708 GSNNTC
+708 C
-714 TRAQIVTFLYRAMK
+714 TRAQIVTFLYRANQGT

>member
-20 PTAAFAAGSVDI
+20 PTAAFAAGFVEI
-32 NEANFPDANFRSYV
+32 NETNFPDAKFRSFV
-46 QTEFDKDGD
+46 KENLDKNKDD
-55 KKLSSVE
+55 ILDAME
-62 IAAVK
+62 IASVK
-67 EIIASTKGIK
+67 MIEANKMGIK
-77 NLKGI
+77 SLEGVG
-82 EFFTALETLNCVG
+82 FFTALETLKCWD
-95 NELTELDVS
+95 NELTGLDLSKNTALKDLQCSNSKLQSLDLSKNTELTRLSCGSNKLTELDVS
-104 KNTELT
+104 KNT
-110 RLECWDNKLTA
+110 
-121 LDVSKNTELTRLG
+121 
-134 CWKNELTALDVSKNT
+134 
-149 ELTSLNCGFNKLTA
+149 
-163 LDVSNNAKLEKLICR
+163 KLEMLDC
-178 GETLSYMKL
+178 ESDSLLSYMRL
-187 TKLDVSQNKVLK
+187 TELDVSQNTALK
-199 ELDCYSIKMKE
+199 ELNCYGVKMQK

-219 EELNCGGNQLT
+219 EELDCGGNQLT
-230 ALDVSENTNLTIL
+230 ALDVSQNTKLTFL
-243 RCASNQLTALDVSK
+243 DCASNQLTALDVSK
-257 NLDLKG
+257 NPDLKD
-263 LYCRDNYLAV
+263 LYCRNNMLAV

-299 NKEITNVTD
+299 NKEITYVNLD
-308 GDLNDQFYNK
+308 NHQFYNK

-325 TFDLKTLPGSFDPKR
+325 TFDMKTLPGSFDPSRTKN
-340 ATDWQGGTVNET
+340 WIGGTVDAA
-352 TGILT
+352 GILT

-364 VTYNYQTKSG
+364 VTYDYQTKSG
-374 KTDAKYLM
+374 NTAAKYLM

-389 GGTTPVAK
+389 GGTTPVTK

-619 DVPVGSYYWNA
+619 DVPIGSYYWNA

-672 SGNAPFTDVPPD
+672 SGNAPFTDVAPD

>member
-7 SILLCLVMVVGLL
+7 SILLCLVMVVGSL
-20 PTAAFAAGSVDI
+20 PTAAFAAGSVEI
-32 NEANFPDANFRSYV
+32 NETNFPDAKFRSFV
-46 QTEFDKDGD
+46 KENLDKNKDNILDAG
-55 KKLSSVE
+55 E

-67 EIIASTKGIK
+67 MIEANNMGIK
-77 NLKGI
+77 SLEGVG
-82 EFFTALETLNCVG
+82 FFTALETLKCWDNELTGLDLSKNTALKNLQCSNSKLQSLDLSQNPNLTQLYCGRNPLTTLDLSKNAKLKVLNCSG
-95 NELTELDVS
+95 FANRRTKLTELDLS
-104 KNTELT
+104 QN
-110 RLECWDNKLTA
+110 TA
-121 LDVSKNTELTRLG
+121 LESLDCSI
-134 CWKNELTALDVSKNT
+134 NELK
-149 ELTSLNCGFNKLTA
+149 
-163 LDVSNNAKLEKLICR
+163 
-178 GETLSYMKL
+178 
-187 TKLDVSQNKVLK
+187 Q
-199 ELDCYSIKMKE
+199 

-219 EELNCGGNQLT
+219 KKLSCSSNQLTTLDVSKNVNLTFLNCG
-230 ALDVSENTNLTIL
+230 
-243 RCASNQLTALDVSK
+243 SNQLTALDVSNNPK
-257 NLDLKG
+257 LEDLSCDYNSLTLLDL
-263 LYCRDNYLAV
+263 
-273 LDVSKNSKLESIS
+273 SKNPELEILS
-286 CGKNGLTSLDLDK
+286 CRKNGFTSLDLDA
-299 NKEITNVTD
+299 NKKIGEKILYLEN
-308 GDLNDQFYNK
+308 QFYHK
-318 GTLPAGE
+318 GVLNAGE
-325 TFDLKTLPGSFDPKR
+325 TFDMKTLPGSFDPSRTKN
-340 ATDWQGGTVNET
+340 WIGGTVDAA
-352 TGILT
+352 GILT
-357 VDADATE
+357 VDADAKE
-364 VTYNYQTKSG
+364 VTYDYQTKSG
-374 KTDAKYLM
+374 NTAAKYLM

-389 GGTTPVAK
+389 GGTTPVTK

-496 KAAADTAITL
+496 KATADTAITL

-672 SGNAPFTDVPPD
+672 SGNAPFTDVAPD

>member
-7 SILLCLVMVVGLL
+7 SILLCLVMVAGLL
-20 PTAAFAAGSVDI
+20 PTAAFAAGYVEI
-32 NEANFPDANFRSYV
+32 NETNFPDAKFRSFV
-46 QTEFDKDGD
+46 KENLDKNKDD
-55 KKLSSVE
+55 ILDAME

-67 EIIASTKGIK
+67 MIEANKMGIK
-77 NLKGI
+77 SLEGVG
-82 EFFTALETLNCVG
+82 FFTALETLKCWD
-95 NELTELDVS
+95 NELTGLDLSKNTALKDLQCSNSKLQSLDLSQNPNLTKLYCGENPLTTLDLSKNAKLKVLDCSGFANRRTKLTELDLS
-104 KNTELT
+104 QN
-110 RLECWDNKLTA
+110 TA
-121 LDVSKNTELTRLG
+121 LESLDCSI
-134 CWKNELTALDVSKNT
+134 NELK
-149 ELTSLNCGFNKLTA
+149 
-163 LDVSNNAKLEKLICR
+163 
-178 GETLSYMKL
+178 
-187 TKLDVSQNKVLK
+187 Q
-199 ELDCYSIKMKE
+199 

-219 EELNCGGNQLT
+219 KKLSCSSNQLTTLDVSKNVNLTFLNCG
-230 ALDVSENTNLTIL
+230 
-243 RCASNQLTALDVSK
+243 SNQLTALDVSNNPK
-257 NLDLKG
+257 LEDLSCDYNSLTLLDL
-263 LYCRDNYLAV
+263 
-273 LDVSKNSKLESIS
+273 SKNPELEILS
-286 CGKNGLTSLDLDK
+286 CRKNGLTSLDLDA
-299 NKEITNVTD
+299 NKKIGEKILYLEN
-308 GDLNDQFYNK
+308 QFYHK
-318 GTLPAGE
+318 GVLNAGE
-325 TFDLKTLPGSFDPKR
+325 TFDMKTLPGDFDPSRTKN
-340 ATDWQGGTVNET
+340 WIGGTVDAA
-352 TGILT
+352 GILT

-364 VTYNYQTKSG
+364 ITYDYQTKSG
-374 KTDAKYLM
+374 NTAAKYLM

-672 SGNAPFTDVPPD
+672 SGNAPFTDVAPD
-684 AYYAA
+684 AYYAT

>member
-1 MKKKLL
+1 MTWLRGSQKRRKISMKKKLL
-7 SILLCLVMVVGLL
+7 SILLCLVMVAGLL
-20 PTAAFAAGSVDI
+20 PTAAFAAGYVEI
-32 NEANFPDANFRSYV
+32 NETNFPDAKFRSFV
-46 QTEFDKDGD
+46 KENLDKNKDD
-55 KKLSSVE
+55 ILDAME

-67 EIIASTKGIK
+67 MIEANKMGIK
-77 NLKGI
+77 SLEGVG
-82 EFFTALETLNCVG
+82 FFTALETLKCWDNELTGLDLSKNTALKNLQCSNSKLQSLDLSQNPNLTQLYCGRNPLTTLDLSKNAKLKVLNCSG
-95 NELTELDVS
+95 FANRRTKLTELDLS
-104 KNTELT
+104 KNTA
-110 RLECWDNKLTA
+110 LES
-121 LDVSKNTELTRLG
+121 LDCSI
-134 CWKNELTALDVSKNT
+134 NELK
-149 ELTSLNCGFNKLTA
+149 
-163 LDVSNNAKLEKLICR
+163 
-178 GETLSYMKL
+178 
-187 TKLDVSQNKVLK
+187 Q
-199 ELDCYSIKMKE
+199 

-219 EELNCGGNQLT
+219 KKLSCSSNQLTTLDVSKNVNLTFLNCG
-230 ALDVSENTNLTIL
+230 
-243 RCASNQLTALDVSK
+243 SNQLTALDVSNNPK
-257 NLDLKG
+257 LEDLSCDYNSLTLLDL
-263 LYCRDNYLAV
+263 
-273 LDVSKNSKLESIS
+273 SKNPELEILS
-286 CGKNGLTSLDLDK
+286 CRKNGFTSLDLDA
-299 NKEITNVTD
+299 NKKIGEKILYLEN
-308 GDLNDQFYNK
+308 QFYHK
-318 GTLPAGE
+318 GVLNAGE
-325 TFDLKTLPGSFDPKR
+325 TFDMKTLPGSFDPSRTKN
-340 ATDWQGGTVNET
+340 WIGGTVDAA
-352 TGILT
+352 GILT

-364 VTYNYQTKSG
+364 VTYDYQTKSG
-374 KTDAKYLM
+374 NMDAKYLM

-420 TADAPAANMHF
+420 TADTPAANMHF

-604 AAGSPTP
+604 AAGSPVP

-664 RAKGNPAV
+664 RSKGNPAV
-672 SGNAPFTDVPPD
+672 SGNAPFTDVAPD

>member
-55 KKLSSVE
+55 NKLSSAE

-67 EIIASTKGIK
+67 EIIAYAKGIK

-82 EFFTALETLNCVG
+82 EFFTALETLNCVDC
-95 NELTELDVS
+95 ELTALDVS

-110 RLECWDNKLTA
+110 RLECWKNELTA
-121 LDVSKNTELTRLG
+121 LDVSKNTKLTRLG

-149 ELTSLNCGFNKLTA
+149 ELTSLNCGFNKLTE
-163 LDVSNNAKLEKLICR
+163 LDVSKNTKLEMLNCR

-257 NLDLKG
+257 NLDLTG
-263 LYCRDNYLAV
+263 LYCRDNYLAE

-286 CGKNGLTSLDLDK
+286 CEKNGLTSLDLDK
-299 NKEITNVTD
+299 NEKLEYVNLTEH
-308 GDLNDQFYNK
+308 QFYNK
-318 GTLPAGE
+318 GYLTAGE
-325 TFDLKTLPGSFDPKR
+325 TFDLKTLPGDFDPSRTKN
-340 ATDWQGGTVNET
+340 WIGGTVDAA
-352 TGILT
+352 GILT

-364 VTYNYQTKSG
+364 VTYDYQTKSG

-456 MPAGEVKVKAVFE
+456 MPAGEVKVKVVFE

-598 VTFLWR
+598 VTVLWR

-672 SGNAPFTDVPPD
+672 SGNAPFTDVAPD

-714 TRAQIVTFLYRAMK
+714 TRAQIVTFLYRTMK

>member
-20 PTAAFAAGSVDI
+20 PTAAFAAGYVEI
-32 NEANFPDANFRSYV
+32 NETNFPDAKFRSFV
-46 QTEFDKDGD
+46 KENLDKNKDD
-55 KKLSSVE
+55 ILDAME

-67 EIIASTKGIK
+67 MIEANNMGIK
-77 NLKGI
+77 SLEGVG
-82 EFFTALETLNCVG
+82 FFTALETLKCWDNELTGLDLSKNTALKDLQCSNSKLQSLDLSQNPNLTQLYCGRNPLTTLDLSKNAKLKVLNCSG
-95 NELTELDVS
+95 FANRRTKLTELDLS
-104 KNTELT
+104 QN
-110 RLECWDNKLTA
+110 TA
-121 LDVSKNTELTRLG
+121 LESLDCSI
-134 CWKNELTALDVSKNT
+134 NELK
-149 ELTSLNCGFNKLTA
+149 
-163 LDVSNNAKLEKLICR
+163 
-178 GETLSYMKL
+178 
-187 TKLDVSQNKVLK
+187 Q
-199 ELDCYSIKMKE
+199 

-219 EELNCGGNQLT
+219 KKLSCSSNQLTTLDVSKNVNLTFLNCG
-230 ALDVSENTNLTIL
+230 
-243 RCASNQLTALDVSK
+243 SNQLTALDVSNNPK
-257 NLDLKG
+257 LEDLSCDYNSLTLLDL
-263 LYCRDNYLAV
+263 
-273 LDVSKNSKLESIS
+273 SKNPELEILS
-286 CGKNGLTSLDLDK
+286 CRKNGFTSLDLDA
-299 NKEITNVTD
+299 NKKIGEKILYLEN
-308 GDLNDQFYNK
+308 QFYHK
-318 GTLPAGE
+318 GVLNAGE
-325 TFDLKTLPGSFDPKR
+325 TFDMKTLPGSFDPSRTKN
-340 ATDWQGGTVNET
+340 WIGGTVDAA
-352 TGILT
+352 GILT

-364 VTYNYQTKSG
+364 VTYDYQTKSG

-382 SCKLNVK
+382 PCKLNVK

-431 ARWEVESGSEAV
+431 ARWEVDSGSEAV

-672 SGNAPFTDVPPD
+672 SGNAPFTDVAPD

-714 TRAQIVTFLYRAMK
+714 TRAQIVTFLYRAMR

>member
-20 PTAAFAAGSVDI
+20 PTAAFAAGYVEI
-32 NEANFPDANFRSYV
+32 NETNFPDAKFRSFV
-46 QTEFDKDGD
+46 KENLDKNKDD
-55 KKLSSVE
+55 ILDAME

-67 EIIASTKGIK
+67 MIEANKMGIK
-77 NLKGI
+77 SLEGVG
-82 EFFTALETLNCVG
+82 FFTALETLKCWD
-95 NELTELDVS
+95 NELTGLDLS
-104 KNTELT
+104 KNTKLT
-110 RLECWDNKLTA
+110 SLSCSENELTA
-121 LDVSKNTELTRLG
+121 LDVSKNTELTRLY
-134 CWKNELTALDVSKNT
+134 CRSNRLAALDVTQNKNLE
-149 ELTSLNCGFNKLTA
+149 ELDCESDSL
-163 LDVSNNAKLEKLICR
+163 
-178 GETLSYMKL
+178 LSYMKL
-187 TKLDVSQNKVLK
+187 TKLDVSQNKALK
-199 ELDCYSIKMKE
+199 KLNCYGVKMKE

-219 EELNCGGNQLT
+219 EELDCGGNQLT
-230 ALDVSENTNLTIL
+230 ALDVSQNVKLTRL
-243 RCASNQLTALDVSK
+243 DCASNQLTALDVSK
-257 NLDLKG
+257 NPDLKD
-263 LYCRDNYLAV
+263 LYCRNNMLAV

-299 NKEITNVTD
+299 NKEITYVNLD
-308 GDLNDQFYNK
+308 NHQFYNK

-325 TFDLKTLPGSFDPKR
+325 TFDLKTLPGDFDPSRTKN
-340 ATDWQGGTVNET
+340 WIGGTVDAA
-352 TGILT
+352 GILT

-364 VTYNYQTKSG
+364 VTYDYQTKSG
-374 KTDAKYLM
+374 KTAANYLM

-443 TFANATNSTTTFP
+443 TFANATSSTTTFP

-604 AAGSPTP
+604 AAGSPVP

-672 SGNAPFTDVPPD
+672 SGNAPFTDVAPD

>member
-7 SILLCLVMVVGLL
+7 SILLCLMMVVGLL
-20 PTAAFAAGSVDI
+20 PTAAFAAGSVEI
-32 NEANFPDANFRSYV
+32 NETNFPDAKFRSFV
-46 QTEFDKDGD
+46 KEKLDKNKDNILDAG
-55 KKLSSVE
+55 E

-67 EIIASTKGIK
+67 MIEANKMGIK
-77 NLKGI
+77 SLEGVG
-82 EFFTALETLNCVG
+82 FFTALETLKCWD
-95 NELTELDVS
+95 NELTGLDLS
-104 KNTELT
+104 KNTKLT
-110 RLECWDNKLTA
+110 SLSCSENELTA
-121 LDVSKNTELTRLG
+121 LDVSKNTELTRL
-134 CWKNELTALDVSKNT
+134 
-149 ELTSLNCGFNKLTA
+149 NCGFNKLTE
-163 LDVSNNAKLEKLICR
+163 LDVSKNAKLEMLDCS
-178 GETLSYMKL
+178 GETLSYMNL
-187 TKLDVSQNKVLK
+187 TKLDVSQNKALK
-199 ELDCYSIKMKE
+199 ELDCYGIKMRE
-210 LNVSGCTAL
+210 LNVSGCTEL
-219 EELNCGGNQLT
+219 EELDCGGNQLT
-230 ALDVSENTNLTIL
+230 TLDVSENTNLTIL

-257 NLDLKG
+257 NLDLKD
-263 LYCRDNYLAV
+263 LYCRNNMLAV

-286 CGKNGLTSLDLDK
+286 CGKNGLTSLDLNQ
-299 NKEITNVTD
+299 NKEITYVNLD
-308 GDLNDQFYNK
+308 NHQFYNK

-325 TFDLKTLPGSFDPKR
+325 TFDMKTLPGSFDPSRTKN
-340 ATDWQGGTVNET
+340 WIGGTVDAA
-352 TGILT
+352 GILT
-357 VDADATE
+357 VDADAKE
-364 VTYNYQTKSG
+364 VTYDYQTKSG
-374 KTDAKYLM
+374 NAGANYLM

-456 MPAGEVKVKAVFE
+456 MPAGEVKVQAVFE

-672 SGNAPFTDVPPD
+672 SGNAPFTDVAPD

>member
-7 SILLCLVMVVGLL
+7 SILLCLVMVAGLL
-20 PTAAFAAGSVDI
+20 PTAAFAAGSVEI
-32 NEANFPDANFRSYV
+32 NETNFPDAKFRSFV
-46 QTEFDKDGD
+46 KENLDKNKDD
-55 KKLSSVE
+55 ILDAME

-67 EIIASTKGIK
+67 MIEANNMGIK
-77 NLKGI
+77 SLEGVG
-82 EFFTALETLNCVG
+82 FFTALETLKCWDNELTGLDLSKNTALKDLQCSNSKLQSLDLSQNPNLTKLYCGENPLTTLDLSKNAKLKVLNCSG
-95 NELTELDVS
+95 FANRRTKLTELDLS
-104 KNTELT
+104 QN
-110 RLECWDNKLTA
+110 TA
-121 LDVSKNTELTRLG
+121 LESLDCSI
-134 CWKNELTALDVSKNT
+134 NELK
-149 ELTSLNCGFNKLTA
+149 
-163 LDVSNNAKLEKLICR
+163 
-178 GETLSYMKL
+178 
-187 TKLDVSQNKVLK
+187 Q
-199 ELDCYSIKMKE
+199 

-219 EELNCGGNQLT
+219 KMLSCSSNQLTTLDVSKNVNLTFLNCG
-230 ALDVSENTNLTIL
+230 
-243 RCASNQLTALDVSK
+243 SNQLTALDVSNNTKLEDLSCDYNSLTLLDLSK
-257 NLDLKG
+257 NLELEI
-263 LYCRDNYLAV
+263 LSCR
-273 LDVSKNSKLESIS
+273 
-286 CGKNGLTSLDLDK
+286 KNGFTSLDLDA
-299 NKEITNVTD
+299 NKKIGEKILYLEN
-308 GDLNDQFYNK
+308 QFYHK
-318 GTLPAGE
+318 GVLNAGE
-325 TFDLKTLPGSFDPKR
+325 TFDMKTLPGSFDPSRTKN
-340 ATDWQGGTVNET
+340 WIGGTVDAA
-352 TGILT
+352 GILT

-364 VTYNYQTKSG
+364 VTYDYQTKSG
-374 KTDAKYLM
+374 NTAAKYLM

-389 GGTTPVAK
+389 GGTTPVTK

-672 SGNAPFTDVPPD
+672 SGNAPFTDVAPN

-714 TRAQIVTFLYRAMK
+714 TRAQIVTFLYRTMK

>member
-20 PTAAFAAGSVDI
+20 PTAVLAAGDVEI
-32 NEANFPDANFRSYV
+32 NETNFPDAKFRSFV
-46 QTEFDKDGD
+46 KENLDKNKDD
-55 KKLSSVE
+55 ILDAME

-67 EIIASTKGIK
+67 MIEANKMGIK
-77 NLKGI
+77 SLEGVG
-82 EFFTALETLNCVG
+82 FFTALETLKCWD
-95 NELTELDVS
+95 NELTGLDLSKNTALKNLQCSNSKLQSLDLSKNTELTRLSCGSNKLTELDVS
-104 KNTELT
+104 KNT
-110 RLECWDNKLTA
+110 
-121 LDVSKNTELTRLG
+121 
-134 CWKNELTALDVSKNT
+134 
-149 ELTSLNCGFNKLTA
+149 
-163 LDVSNNAKLEKLICR
+163 KLEMLDC
-178 GETLSYMKL
+178 ESDSLLSSMRL
-187 TKLDVSQNKVLK
+187 TELDVSQNTALK
-199 ELDCYSIKMKE
+199 ELNCYGVKMKE

-219 EELNCGGNQLT
+219 EELDCGGNQLT
-230 ALDVSENTNLTIL
+230 ALDVSQNVKLTRL
-243 RCASNQLTALDVSK
+243 DCASNQLTALDVSK
-257 NLDLKG
+257 NPDLKD
-263 LYCRDNYLAV
+263 LYCRNNNLAV
-273 LDVSKNSKLESIS
+273 LDVSKNSKLESVN
-286 CGKNGLTSLDLDK
+286 CEKNGLTSLDLDK
-299 NKEITNVTD
+299 NEKIEYVN
-308 GDLNDQFYNK
+308 LEYHQFYNK

-325 TFDLKTLPGSFDPKR
+325 TFDMKTLPGSFDPSRTKN
-340 ATDWQGGTVNET
+340 WIGGTVDAA
-352 TGILT
+352 GILT

-364 VTYNYQTKSG
+364 VTYDYQTKSG
-374 KTDAKYLM
+374 KTDTKYLM

-572 AVGKGITSGTN
+572 AVGKGLTSGTN

-672 SGNAPFTDVPPD
+672 SGNAPFTDVAPD

>member
-7 SILLCLVMVVGLL
+7 SILLCLVMVVGSL
-20 PTAAFAAGSVDI
+20 PTAAFAAGSVEI
-32 NEANFPDANFRSYV
+32 NETNFPDAKFRSFV
-46 QTEFDKDGD
+46 KENLDKNKDNILDAG
-55 KKLSSVE
+55 E

-67 EIIASTKGIK
+67 KIEANNMGIK
-77 NLKGI
+77 SLEGVG
-82 EFFTALETLNCVG
+82 FFTALETL
-95 NELTELDVS
+95 
-104 KNTELT
+104 K
-110 RLECWDNKLTA
+110 CWDNELTA
-121 LDVSKNTELTRLG
+121 LDVSKNTKLTSLS
-134 CWKNELTALDVSKNT
+134 CSKNELTALDVSKNT
-149 ELTSLNCGFNKLTA
+149 ELTRLYCRSNRLAA
-163 LDVSNNAKLEKLICR
+163 LDVTQNKNLEELDC
-178 GETLSYMKL
+178 ESDSLLSYMKL
-187 TKLDVSQNKVLK
+187 TKLDVSQNKALK
-199 ELDCYSIKMKE
+199 KLNCYGVKMKE

-219 EELNCGGNQLT
+219 EELDCGGNQLT
-230 ALDVSENTNLTIL
+230 ALDVSQNVKLTRL
-243 RCASNQLTALDVSK
+243 DCASNQLTALDVSK
-257 NLDLKG
+257 NLDLKD
-263 LYCRDNYLAV
+263 LYCRNNMLAV

-299 NKEITNVTD
+299 NKEITYVNLD
-308 GDLNDQFYNK
+308 NHQFYNK

-325 TFDLKTLPGSFDPKR
+325 TFDMKTLPGSFDPSRTKN
-340 ATDWQGGTVNET
+340 WIGGTVDAA
-352 TGILT
+352 GILT

-364 VTYNYQTKSG
+364 VTYDYQTKSG
-374 KTDAKYLM
+374 NTDAKYLM

-420 TADAPAANMHF
+420 TADAPAASMHF

-672 SGNAPFTDVPPD
+672 SGSAPFTDVAPD

-714 TRAQIVTFLYRAMK
+714 TRAQIVTFLYRAMR

>member
-20 PTAAFAAGSVDI
+20 PTAVFAAGYVEI
-32 NEANFPDANFRSYV
+32 NETNFPDAKFRSFV
-46 QTEFDKDGD
+46 KENLDKNKDNILDAG
-55 KKLSSVE
+55 E

-67 EIIASTKGIK
+67 KIEANKMGIK
-77 NLKGI
+77 SLEGVG
-82 EFFTALETLNCVG
+82 FFTALETLKCWD
-95 NELTELDVS
+95 NELTGLDLS
-104 KNTELT
+104 KNTKLT
-110 RLECWDNKLTA
+110 SLSCSENELTA
-121 LDVSKNTELTRLG
+121 LDVSKNTELTRLYCG
-134 CWKNELTALDVSKNT
+134 SNRLTALDVSKN
-149 ELTSLNCGFNKLTA
+149 K
-163 LDVSNNAKLEKLICR
+163 KLEELDC
-178 GETLSYMKL
+178 ESDSLLSYMKL
-187 TKLDVSQNKVLK
+187 TKLDVSQNKALK
-199 ELDCYSIKMKE
+199 KLNCYGVKMKE

-219 EELNCGGNQLT
+219 ERLDCGGNQLD
-230 ALDVSENTNLTIL
+230 ALDVSQNTKLTFL
-243 RCASNQLTALDVSK
+243 DCASNQLTALDVSK
-257 NLDLKG
+257 NPELKD
-263 LYCRDNYLAV
+263 LYCRNNFLAE
-273 LDVSKNSKLESIS
+273 LDVSKNLELKSIS

-299 NKEITNVTD
+299 NKEITYVNLD
-308 GDLNDQFYNK
+308 NHQFYNK

-325 TFDLKTLPGSFDPKR
+325 TFDMKTLPGSFDPSRTKN
-340 ATDWQGGTVNET
+340 WIGGTVDAA
-352 TGILT
+352 GILT

-364 VTYNYQTKSG
+364 VTYDYQTKSG
-374 KTDAKYLM
+374 NTDAKYLM

-389 GGTTPVAK
+389 GSTTPVAK

-672 SGNAPFTDVPPD
+672 SGNAPFTDVAPD

>member
-20 PTAAFAAGSVDI
+20 PTAAFAAGSVEI
-32 NEANFPDANFRSYV
+32 NETNFPDANFRGFV
-46 QTEFDKDGD
+46 QNEFDTD
-55 KKLSSVE
+55 KNNKLSSEE

-121 LDVSKNTELTRLG
+121 LDVSKNTKLTRLG

-299 NKEITNVTD
+299 NKEITYVNLD
-308 GDLNDQFYNK
+308 NHQFYNK

-325 TFDLKTLPGSFDPKR
+325 TFDMKTLPGSFDPSRTKN
-340 ATDWQGGTVNET
+340 WIGGTVDAA
-352 TGILT
+352 GILT
-357 VDADATE
+357 VDADAKE
-364 VTYNYQTKSG
+364 VTYDYQTKSG
-374 KTDAKYLM
+374 YTDAKYLM

-672 SGNAPFTDVPPD
+672 SGNAPFTDVAPD

>member
-20 PTAAFAAGSVDI
+20 PTAAFAAGYVEI
-32 NEANFPDANFRSYV
+32 NETNFPDAKFRSFV
-46 QTEFDKDGD
+46 KENLDKNKDNILDAG
-55 KKLSSVE
+55 E

-67 EIIASTKGIK
+67 KIEANKMGIK
-77 NLKGI
+77 SLEGVG
-82 EFFTALETLNCVG
+82 FFTALETLKCWD
-95 NELTELDVS
+95 NELTGLDLSKNTALKDLQCSNSKLQSLDLSQNPNLTQLYCGENPLTTLDLSKNAKLKVLDCSGFANRRTKLTELDLS
-104 KNTELT
+104 QN
-110 RLECWDNKLTA
+110 TA
-121 LDVSKNTELTRLG
+121 LESLDCSI
-134 CWKNELTALDVSKNT
+134 NELK
-149 ELTSLNCGFNKLTA
+149 
-163 LDVSNNAKLEKLICR
+163 
-178 GETLSYMKL
+178 
-187 TKLDVSQNKVLK
+187 Q
-199 ELDCYSIKMKE
+199 

-219 EELNCGGNQLT
+219 KKLSC
-230 ALDVSENTNLTIL
+230 S
-243 RCASNQLTALDVSK
+243 SNQLTALDVSK
-257 NLDLKG
+257 NTNLIELECSSN
-263 LYCRDNYLAV
+263 LLAV
-273 LDVSKNSKLESIS
+273 LDVSNNPKLKDLS
-286 CGKNGLTSLDLDK
+286 CGNNRLTVLDLSKNPELEILSCRKNGFTSLDLDA
-299 NKEITNVTD
+299 NKKIGEKILYLEN
-308 GDLNDQFYNK
+308 QFYHK
-318 GTLPAGE
+318 GVLNAGE
-325 TFDLKTLPGSFDPKR
+325 TFDMKTLPGSFDPSRTKN
-340 ATDWQGGTVNET
+340 WIGGTVDAA
-352 TGILT
+352 GILT
-357 VDADATE
+357 VDADAKE
-364 VTYNYQTKSG
+364 VTYGYQTKSG
-374 KTDAKYLM
+374 NTDANYLM
-382 SCKLNVK
+382 PCKLNVK

-672 SGNAPFTDVPPD
+672 SGNAPFTDVAPD

-714 TRAQIVTFLYRAMK
+714 TRAQIVTFLYRTMK